1 MPASPSENQ
10 TRWRKRKRD
19 SQISRRHQ
27 KHEEEEEEEED
38 DDDDENPNGATRSTI
53 RRTKR
58 TITTD
63 GMEKAI
69 KNKVAKAVVPA
80 IDVMFQALRCFQNS
94 LIIKIK
100 TKGLTL
106 ELCRWIEKKLEA
118 ELVNVTGTAKPTRK
132 IRWMS
137 DFDGFEFS
145 HPEYSIQGS
154 SLLSE
159 QDKEPE
165 QEAVLEVV
173 GPGPSEE
180 FGNDAI

>member
-27 KHEEEEEEEED
+27 KHEEEEEEEDD

-58 TITTD
+58 TTTTVIRNLTWRRSPERTRLEALSSISLPLQITD

-80 IDVMFQALRCFQNS
+80 IDVMFQAL
-94 LIIKIK
+94 
-100 TKGLTL
+100 
-106 ELCRWIEKKLEA
+106 
-118 ELVNVTGTAKPTRK
+118 
-132 IRWMS
+132 S
-137 DFDGFEFS
+137 DFGAKIVPPKRILKML
-145 HPEYSIQGS
+145 PE
-154 SLLSE
+154 LFDH
-159 QDKEPE
+159 QD
-165 QEAVLEVV
+165 Q
-173 GPGPSEE
+173 
-180 FGNDAI
+180 N

>member
-1 MPASPSENQ
+1 M
-10 TRWRKRKRD
+10 
-19 SQISRRHQ
+19 
-27 KHEEEEEEEED
+27 
-38 DDDDENPNGATRSTI
+38 G
-53 RRTKR
+53 
-58 TITTD
+58 
-63 GMEKAI
+63 KAI

-106 ELCRWIEKKLEA
+106 ELCRWIGKDSVKSILFEKMRDTMKKKLEA

-154 SLLSE
+154 GLLSE

-165 QEAVLEVV
+165 QEAVSEVV
-173 GPGPSEE
+173 GPGPSKES
-180 FGNDAI
+180 GNDDMLTYLMVSFV